1 MERAGKNNRNKTERE
16 KKFLGG
22 KQERERMRMEQT
34 AERESPEAENF
45 QLFDAQWK
53 QQICPIPCILLTP

>member
-1 MERAGKNNRNKTERE
+1 MTNFFQTLKPDLRIERAGKNNRNKTERE

-45 QLFDAQWK
+45 QLFDAQ
-53 QQICPIPCILLTP
+53 